1 MSAAERSDETS
12 HVDGDGQPAPDAT
25 RRAAQRR
32 AAERRRHL
40 TRVDLGL
47 GVVGAVVLILAT
59 PGLAITALVALIVL
73 IMCLVTFVAERR
85 GWSLRGRLR
94 RRRPRAR

>member
-12 HVDGDGQPAPDAT
+12 PMDDDGQPAPDAA
-25 RRAAQRR
+25 RRAARRHAAQRR
-32 AAERRRHL
+32 RHVA
-40 TRVDLGL
+40 RVDLGL
-47 GVVGAVVLILAT
+47 GVLGAVVLILAT

-73 IMCLVTFVAERR
+73 VLCLVTFVAERR

-94 RRRPRAR
+94 RHRARAR